1 MNQNPLLK
9 KFNTPFGSIPFDEI
23 RLEHFL
29 PAVEGAIKEAK
40 IEVDKII
47 NNSDDPT
54 FENTVLAMELI
65 GQKLNQATTVYYHL
79 FGSESNSE
87 FKSLS
92 DKINPQLAKFGNDV
106 SLNVD
111 IFKRVSKVYQ
121 NQLNTLLDEDAR
133 LTEITYLDFI
143 RNGANLTEED
153 KIKIRSI
160 DEHMS
165 TLSPEFSNNS
175 LNATN
180 EFELWLE
187 ESDLDG
193 LPEMVVNSA
202 KMEAKSKGSDDKW
215 LVTLQFPS
223 YYPFLKFSNRRDL
236 REKLMTAYSTK
247 CNGGDFDNTQICKK
261 IAKLKHQRAQLLGY
275 DNFAD
280 YILEKR
286 MAEKQSNI
294 FNLLDNLYDA
304 SYPKAKEEM
313 EELKKIAFELDGIKN
328 LKPWDTVYY
337 SEKLK
342 QKLYDFNE
350 DLLRPYFKSTN
361 VMKGVFEVAK
371 KMYGLDFVKL
381 DNVQT
386 WHKDVNVYEVKEE
399 NGDHVGLLY
408 EDLFPREN
416 KRGGAWMNELR
427 SQGLQGDDIL
437 SPHVSLTCNLTKPT
451 DSSPSLLNFNEVTT
465 IFHEFGHC
473 LHGLLSKRKYK
484 SIGGTSVFWDFVEL
498 PSQIMENWVSETETL
513 EMFAKHYKTG
523 KLIPKELV
531 NKIKASKNF
540 MSATMCLRQL
550 SLGYLDMAW
559 FGKDHN
565 IENVE
570 DFECDI
576 LNKTNLLDR
585 IPGASISCS
594 LGHIFAGG
602 YSAGYYSYKW
612 AEVLEADAFEKFKKD
627 GIFNRDTAKLFRD
640 NILSQ
645 GNMKHPMELYKDFR
659 GREPKV
665 EALLKRDGLLSSVV
679 D

>member
-1 MNQNPLLK
+1 MNQNPLLNK
-9 KFNTPFGSIPFDEI
+9 LNTPFGSIPFDEI

-29 PAVEGAIKEAK
+29 PAVEEAIKEAK

-54 FENTVLAMELI
+54 FENTILAMELI

-160 DEHMS
+160 DEQMS

-247 CNGGDFDNTQICKK
+247 CNGGDFDNTQICKR

-294 FNLLDNLYDA
+294 FNLLDNLYHA

-313 EELKKIAFELDGIKN
+313 EELKKIAFELDKIKN

-337 SEKLK
+337 
-342 QKLYDFNE
+342 
-350 DLLRPYFKSTN
+350 
-361 VMKGVFEVAK
+361 
-371 KMYGLDFVKL
+371 
-381 DNVQT
+381 
-386 WHKDVNVYEVKEE
+386 
-399 NGDHVGLLY
+399 
-408 EDLFPREN
+408 
-416 KRGGAWMNELR
+416 
-427 SQGLQGDDIL
+427 
-437 SPHVSLTCNLTKPT
+437 
-451 DSSPSLLNFNEVTT
+451 
-465 IFHEFGHC
+465 
-473 LHGLLSKRKYK
+473 
-484 SIGGTSVFWDFVEL
+484 
-498 PSQIMENWVSETETL
+498 
-513 EMFAKHYKTG
+513 
-523 KLIPKELV
+523 
-531 NKIKASKNF
+531 
-540 MSATMCLRQL
+540 L
-550 SLGYLDMAW
+550 SL
-559 FGKDHN
+559 
-565 IENVE
+565 I
-570 DFECDI
+570 
-576 LNKTNLLDR
+576 
-585 IPGASISCS
+585 
-594 LGHIFAGG
+594 HI
-602 YSAGYYSYKW
+602 
-612 AEVLEADAFEKFKKD
+612 
-627 GIFNRDTAKLFRD
+627 
-640 NILSQ
+640 
-645 GNMKHPMELYKDFR
+645 
-659 GREPKV
+659 
-665 EALLKRDGLLSSVV
+665 
-679 D
+679 